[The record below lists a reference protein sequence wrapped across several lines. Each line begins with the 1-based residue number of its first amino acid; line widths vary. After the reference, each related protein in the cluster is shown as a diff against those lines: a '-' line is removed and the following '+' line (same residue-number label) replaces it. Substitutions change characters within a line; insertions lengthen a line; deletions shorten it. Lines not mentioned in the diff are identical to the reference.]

1 MWKLT
6 DKGKGVVPLPG
17 VPWGDLTDYEFRQ
30 AAHDYAEQGFPTN
43 ALGKSGFF
51 EHIKDE
57 PAEGSTPPPAE
68 EPPAEDE
75 PKEGE
80 G

>member
-17 VPWGDLTDYEFRQ
+17 VPWGDMTEHEFRQ
-30 AAHDYAEQGFPTN
+30 AAHEYAEQGFPSN

-51 EHIKDE
+51 EHIEDAKPE
-57 PAEGSTPPPAE
+57 PSAEK
-68 EPPAEDE
+68 